1 MKEDN
6 SFKFIIFFAF
16 VFSLAIAVSIF
27 VVEYKKGNNSE
38 LFKNHSYISQKFKPE
53 ARLEP
58 VNNKTQGKIKKNDK
72 NIIERRRERKF
83 DYKKTFTKKAPRYEY
98 DTIYSWVDD
107 KGIKHF
113 DNTKPDNVEHY
124 SVRKLAKSKHQP
136 KPKKNNYS
144 LPTYTGFSKS
154 SSDTGNYRHNFE
166 TDEDEYKFTLEQLR
180 EKIKDKKN
188 QLKNIKK
195 RLDREKNKLFD
206 IKRTPHTVRNSEKKR
221 DQIKWKESDIEE
233 LKNLIEETKKNIRKH
248 ESSIAFGK
256 YKKD

>member
-27 VVEYKKGNNSE
+27 VVEYKKRNKSE
-38 LFKNHSYISQKFKPE
+38 LFKNHSYISQKSKPE

-83 DYKKTFTKKAPRYEY
+83 DYKKTITKKAPRYEY
-98 DTIYSWVDD
+98 DTIYSWVDE

-113 DNTKPDNVEHY
+113 NNTKPDNVEHY
-124 SVRKLAKSKHQP
+124 SVRKLAKSKYQP

-144 LPTYTGFSKS
+144 LPTYTDFSKS

-166 TDEDEYKFTLEQLR
+166 SEKKYRVTREDLM
-180 EKIKDKKN
+180 EKIEE
-188 QLKNIKK
+188 KK
-195 RLDREKNKLFD
+195 RKLKILKERVDRKKDELFD
-206 IKRTPHTVRNSEKKR
+206 IKRKPHTVKTSGYKR
-221 DQIKWKESDIEE
+221 DRIERKESEIEYWNNII
-233 LKNLIEETKKNIRKH
+233 KDTKETIREY
-248 ESSIAFGK
+248 ESAIAFGK
-256 YKKD
+256 YDKN